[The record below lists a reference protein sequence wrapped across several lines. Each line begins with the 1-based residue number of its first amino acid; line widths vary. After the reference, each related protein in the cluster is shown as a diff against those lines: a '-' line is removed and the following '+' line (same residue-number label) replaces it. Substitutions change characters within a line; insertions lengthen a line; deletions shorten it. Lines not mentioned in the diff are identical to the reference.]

1 MAAVKNFEVDQGAT
15 FSFQIEYLDSN
26 DNPITLTGSTAKM
39 QVRDTKGGKQL
50 VATMSTP
57 SSSGINISG
66 NVVTVTMPA
75 ASTNKLIFPKSAYDL
90 VVTDTNGNKI
100 RLLEGFLTLSRS
112 VTI

>member
-1 MAAVKNFEVDQGAT
+1 MASVKNFEVDQGAT
-15 FSFQIEYLDSN
+15 FSFQVEYLNSN
-26 DNPITLTGSTAKM
+26 DTPISLTGSTAKM

-57 SSSGINISG
+57 SSNGIDISG
-66 NVVTVTMPA
+66 NLVSITIPA
-75 ASTNKLIFPKSAYDL
+75 TLTNKLIFPKSAYDL